1 MHRCSLTFIC
11 FVASVQRSGSV
22 SMSFSILYMRYSK
35 KFRMPTSLSTSLSWI
50 CVGKK
55 GVHA

>member
-35 KFRMPTSLSTSLSWI
+35 KFRMPTLDLRRE
-50 CVGKK
+50 K